1 MPVYLIYLSI
11 FFVFPV
17 LILGWITRKELIKY
31 KRTLL
36 WCLIFV
42 YTFGFIWDWIAVQ
55 TGVWG
60 YDSAEKIGIGLGGIP
75 IEEFIGFYLF
85 GTLFIA
91 FVIVLVR
98 RRFNRV

>member
-17 LILGWITRKELIKY
+17 LILGWITGKEIIKY

-36 WCLIFV
+36 WCLVFV
-42 YTFGFIWDWIAVQ
+42 YTFGFIWDWLSVK
-55 TGVWG
+55 TGVWR
-60 YDSAEKIGIGLGGIP
+60 YDSSRTIGIWLDGIP
-75 IEEFIGFYLF
+75 IEEFIGFYIF

-91 FVIVLVR
+91 FVVVLVR